1 MLQTFSYLPVVVHR
15 LNNYAN
21 YSTNLQQNYAQKNK
35 WQEKKLPLI
44 KKICFCAYF
53 TIPSRLSKASIFG
66 SRPLNF
72 T

>member
-35 WQEKKLPLI
+35 WQEKKLPLM
-44 KKICFCAYF
+44 KNICFCAYF

-66 SRPLNF
+66 
-72 T
+72 

>member
-21 YSTNLQQNYAQKNK
+21 YSTNLQQNYAQKNGLK
-35 WQEKKLPLI
+35 RMILPKI
-44 KKICFCAYF
+44 KKRKLC
-53 TIPSRLSKASIFG
+53 RLTFLGRVHKIEAKG
-66 SRPLNF
+66 V